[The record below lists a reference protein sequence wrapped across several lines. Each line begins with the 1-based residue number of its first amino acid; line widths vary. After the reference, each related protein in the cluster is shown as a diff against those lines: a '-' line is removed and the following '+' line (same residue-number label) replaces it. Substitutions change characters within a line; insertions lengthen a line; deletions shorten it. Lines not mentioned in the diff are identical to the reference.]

1 MNNTITTINNTN
13 RTTEKT
19 VLLSKKGMKE
29 LKKAISQL
37 EHDRAAAIRGLHD
50 IDKTTGHDDRLER
63 IERLARL
70 ESIESELAEK
80 HQTIQSAKL
89 LPSKRARMKVAMGSV
104 VDLIDQQGRLFSYT
118 LVDTIEANPSDGRI
132 SVLSPLGQN
141 LVGKTVK
148 DIVEWGSGVHNT
160 TFRLVRIS

>member
-1 MNNTITTINNTN
+1 MNTTINASK
-13 RTTEKT
+13 KT
-19 VLLSKKGMKE
+19 ILLSKKGMKE
-29 LKKAISQL
+29 LKKTISQL
-37 EHDRAAAIRGLHD
+37 EHDRAAVIRGLHD

-63 IERLARL
+63 IERLAQL

-80 HQTIQSAKL
+80 HQTISEAKL

-104 VDLIDQQGRLFSYT
+104 VDLIDQQGRLFRYT

-132 SVLSPLGQN
+132 SVLSPLGRN

-148 DIVEWGSGVHNT
+148 DIVEWSSGSHSN
-160 TFRLVRIS
+160 TFRLAKIS

>member
-1 MNNTITTINNTN
+1 MNTMNTTITKQNS
-13 RTTEKT
+13 RSEKS

-29 LKKAISQL
+29 LKKAVSQL
-37 EHDRAAAIRGLHD
+37 EHDRAATIRALHD
-50 IDKTTGHDDRLER
+50 IDKTTGHDDRFER
-63 IERLARL
+63 IERLAQL
-70 ESIESELAEK
+70 ESIEAELTDKRRTVLE
-80 HQTIQSAKL
+80 AKL

-104 VDLIDQQGRLFSYT
+104 VDLIDKQGRLFRYT

-148 DIVEWGSGVHNT
+148 DIVEWSSGRQNT
-160 TFRLVRIS
+160 SFRLVKIS